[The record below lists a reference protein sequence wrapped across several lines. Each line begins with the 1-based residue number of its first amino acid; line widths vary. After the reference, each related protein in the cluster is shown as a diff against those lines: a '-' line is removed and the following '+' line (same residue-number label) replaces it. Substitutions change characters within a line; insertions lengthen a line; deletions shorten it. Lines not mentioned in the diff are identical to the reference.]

1 MNIEWNIILWCCITI
16 SVLLL
21 GIALI
26 YYFMSARMMK
36 RKRQEII
43 ELTDGIKVGKRVM
56 FAGIVGKI
64 VEIKD
69 EFVKVEVAKGVVL
82 EVNRFAIT
90 TLVE

>member
-64 VEIKD
+64 VEVKD

>member
-1 MNIEWNIILWCCITI
+1 
-16 SVLLL
+16 
-21 GIALI
+21 
-26 YYFMSARMMK
+26 MMK

-43 ELTDGIKVGKRVM
+43 ELTDGIKVGKKVM

-69 EFVKVEVAKGVVL
+69 EFVKVEVAKGVVI